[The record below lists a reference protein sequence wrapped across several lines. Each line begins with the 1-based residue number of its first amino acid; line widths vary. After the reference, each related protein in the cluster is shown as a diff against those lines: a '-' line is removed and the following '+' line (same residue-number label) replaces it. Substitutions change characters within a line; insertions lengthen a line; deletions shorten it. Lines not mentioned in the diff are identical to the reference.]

1 MVRRTSIGQESHIPR
16 YPRRQPDPPRDGPAP
31 DLPLRPRDRL
41 PASTALDIFPVRGQP
56 QILERPRLAKTACS
70 FADLN
75 ARGSLQQSLAF
86 LRIDKQP
93 VDDELDV
100 VLVVPSELDLLVE
113 PQR

>member
-1 MVRRTSIGQESHIPR
+1 
-16 YPRRQPDPPRDGPAP
+16 
-31 DLPLRPRDRL
+31 
-41 PASTALDIFPVRGQP
+41 
-56 QILERPRLAKTACS
+56 
-70 FADLN
+70 LN